1 MNETWGNNE
10 KASLLMRMKNIVNLL
25 VTIMVGLSCT
35 LWLTSCGSASDHA
48 GHDHTG
54 HDHDHEHSE
63 KGAEDPAT
71 NTANQ
76 LAGAIS
82 EAANQVTDKVESM
95 PEEAIIAAQSAV
107 YPLKKCVVS
116 GEALGSMGESVN
128 YVHEGT
134 LIKLCC
140 DHCKPDLDK
149 DPAKF
154 VAMVK
159 AATTN

>member
-1 MNETWGNNE
+1 
-10 KASLLMRMKNIVNLL
+10 MRMKNILNLI

-54 HDHDHEHSE
+54 HDHDHEHPEAGSE
-63 KGAEDPAT
+63 DSAT
-71 NTANQ
+71 KTANQ

-82 EAANQVTDKVESM
+82 DASNQMANKVEQISD
-95 PEEAIIAAQSAV
+95 EAIIATQSAV

-128 YVHEGT
+128 YLHEGT

-140 DHCKPDLDK
+140 DHCKPDLEK

-159 AATTN
+159 TAAGK

>member
-1 MNETWGNNE
+1 
-10 KASLLMRMKNIVNLL
+10 MRMKNIVNLL

-35 LWLTSCGSASDHA
+35 LWLTSCGDAGDHA
-48 GHDHTG
+48 GHDHAG

-63 KGAEDPAT
+63 EGSEDSAT

-82 EAANQVTDKVESM
+82 DASNQMVSKVEQMSD
-95 PEEAIIAAQSAV
+95 EAIIATQSAV

-128 YVHEGT
+128 YLHEGT
-134 LIKLCC
+134 LIKICC
-140 DHCKPDLDK
+140 DHCKPDLEK

-154 VAMVK
+154 VDMVK
-159 AATTN
+159 TAADK

>member
-1 MNETWGNNE
+1 
-10 KASLLMRMKNIVNLL
+10 MKNIVNLL

-35 LWLTSCGSASDHA
+35 LWLTSCGDAGDHA
-48 GHDHTG
+48 GHDHAG

-63 KGAEDPAT
+63 EGSEDSAT

-82 EAANQVTDKVESM
+82 DASNQMVSKVEQMSD
-95 PEEAIIAAQSAV
+95 EAIIATQSAV
-107 YPLKKCVVS
+107 YPLKKWMFS
-116 GEALGSMGESVN
+116 AKTLGSLGESVN
-128 YVHEGT
+128 YLHEGT
-134 LIKLCC
+134 LIKICC
-140 DHCKPDLDK
+140 DHCKPDLEK

-159 AATTN
+159 TAADK

>member
-1 MNETWGNNE
+1 
-10 KASLLMRMKNIVNLL
+10 MRMKNILNLI

-48 GHDHTG
+48 GHDH
-54 HDHDHEHSE
+54 DHEHPEAGS
-63 KGAEDPAT
+63 KDSAAK
-71 NTANQ
+71 TANQ

-82 EAANQVTDKVESM
+82 DASNQMANKVEQISD
-95 PEEAIIAAQSAV
+95 EAIIATQSAV

-128 YVHEGT
+128 YLHEGT
-134 LIKLCC
+134 LIKICC
-140 DHCKPDLDK
+140 DHCKPDLEK

-159 AATTN
+159 TAADK

>member
-1 MNETWGNNE
+1 
-10 KASLLMRMKNIVNLL
+10 MKNIVNLL
-25 VTIMVGLSCT
+25 VIVMVGLSST

-54 HDHDHEHSE
+54 HDHANHDHAEQ
-63 KGAEDPAT
+63 GAEDPAT
-71 NTANQ
+71 KTANQ

-82 EAANQVTDKVESM
+82 EAASQVTDKVEAMS
-95 PEEAIIAAQSAV
+95 EEAIIAAQSAV

-134 LIKLCC
+134 LIKICC
-140 DHCKPDLDK
+140 EHCKPDLDK

-159 AATTN
+159 AATNN

>member
-1 MNETWGNNE
+1 
-10 KASLLMRMKNIVNLL
+10 MRMKNIVNLL

-35 LWLTSCGSASDHA
+35 LWLTSCGSADDHA
-48 GHDHTG
+48 GHDHAG
-54 HDHDHEHSE
+54 HDHANHDDAE
-63 KGAEDPAT
+63 KGAEDSAT

-82 EAANQVTDKVESM
+82 EAASQVTEKVESM
-95 PEEAIIAAQSAV
+95 SEDAIIAAQSAV

-134 LIKLCC
+134 LIKICC

-159 AATTN
+159 AASTN

>member
-1 MNETWGNNE
+1 
-10 KASLLMRMKNIVNLL
+10 MRMKNIVNLL

-35 LWLTSCGSASDHA
+35 LWLTSCGDAGDHA
-48 GHDHTG
+48 GHDHAG

-63 KGAEDPAT
+63 EGSKDSAT

-82 EAANQVTDKVESM
+82 DASNQMVSKVEQMSD
-95 PEEAIIAAQSAV
+95 EAIIATQSAV

-128 YVHEGT
+128 YLHEGT
-134 LIKLCC
+134 LIKICC
-140 DHCKPDLDK
+140 DHCKPDLEK

-159 AATTN
+159 TAADK

>member
-1 MNETWGNNE
+1 
-10 KASLLMRMKNIVNLL
+10 MRMKNILNLL

-48 GHDHTG
+48 GHDHAG
-54 HDHDHEHSE
+54 HDHANHDHAEQ
-63 KGAEDPAT
+63 GAEDPAA

-82 EAANQVTDKVESM
+82 EAASQVTDKVEAMS
-95 PEEAIIAAQSAV
+95 EEAIIAAQSAV
-107 YPLKKCVVS
+107 YPLEKCVVS

-128 YVHEGT
+128 VVHEGT
-134 LIKLCC
+134 LIKICC

-159 AATTN
+159 TAAGK

>member
-1 MNETWGNNE
+1 
-10 KASLLMRMKNIVNLL
+10 MRMKNIVNLL

-35 LWLTSCGSASDHA
+35 LWLTSCGDAGDHA
-48 GHDHTG
+48 GHDHAG

-63 KGAEDPAT
+63 EGSEDSAT

-82 EAANQVTDKVESM
+82 DASNQMVSKVEQMSD
-95 PEEAIIAAQSAV
+95 EAIIATQSAV

-128 YVHEGT
+128 YLHEGT

-140 DHCKPDLDK
+140 DHCKPDLEK

-159 AATTN
+159 TAADK

>member
-1 MNETWGNNE
+1 
-10 KASLLMRMKNIVNLL
+10 MRMKNIVNLL

-35 LWLTSCGSASDHA
+35 LWLTSCGDAGDHA
-48 GHDHTG
+48 G

-63 KGAEDPAT
+63 EGSEDSAT

-82 EAANQVTDKVESM
+82 DASNQMLSKVEQMSD
-95 PEEAIIAAQSAV
+95 EAIIATQSAV

-128 YVHEGT
+128 YLHEGT
-134 LIKLCC
+134 LIKICC
-140 DHCKPDLDK
+140 DHCKPDLEK

-159 AATTN
+159 TAADK

>member
-1 MNETWGNNE
+1 
-10 KASLLMRMKNIVNLL
+10 MRMKNIVNLL
-25 VTIMVGLSCT
+25 VIVMVGLSST

-54 HDHDHEHSE
+54 HDHANHDHAEQ
-63 KGAEDPAT
+63 GAEDPAT
-71 NTANQ
+71 KTANQ

-82 EAANQVTDKVESM
+82 EAASQVTDKVEAMS
-95 PEEAIIAAQSAV
+95 EEAIIAAQSAV

-134 LIKLCC
+134 LIKICC
-140 DHCKPDLDK
+140 EHCKPDLDK

-159 AATTN
+159 AATNN

>member
-1 MNETWGNNE
+1 
-10 KASLLMRMKNIVNLL
+10 MRMKNIVNLL

-35 LWLTSCGSASDHA
+35 LWLTSCGDAGDHA
-48 GHDHTG
+48 GHDHAG

-63 KGAEDPAT
+63 EGSEDSAT
-71 NTANQ
+71 STANQ

-82 EAANQVTDKVESM
+82 DASNQMVSKVEQMSD
-95 PEEAIIAAQSAV
+95 EAIIATQSAV

-128 YVHEGT
+128 YLHEGT
-134 LIKLCC
+134 LIKICC
-140 DHCKPDLDK
+140 DHCKPDLEK

-159 AATTN
+159 TAADK

>member
-1 MNETWGNNE
+1 
-10 KASLLMRMKNIVNLL
+10 MRMKNIVNLL

-48 GHDHTG
+48 G

-95 PEEAIIAAQSAV
+95 SEEAIIAAQSAV

>member
-1 MNETWGNNE
+1 
-10 KASLLMRMKNIVNLL
+10 MRMKNIVNLL

-35 LWLTSCGSASDHA
+35 LWLTSCGDAGDHA
-48 GHDHTG
+48 GHDHAG

-63 KGAEDPAT
+63 GGSEDSAT

-82 EAANQVTDKVESM
+82 DASNQMLSKVEQMSD
-95 PEEAIIAAQSAV
+95 EAIIAAQSAV

-128 YVHEGT
+128 YLHEGT
-134 LIKLCC
+134 LIKICC
-140 DHCKPDLDK
+140 DHCKPDLEK

-159 AATTN
+159 TAADK